1 MLSGTRLGHRQS
13 STLSLSFWQ
22 VCIFSHNLCFACV
35 SLDFFAKSPFFQ
47 KKQSTERTK
56 RGYKV
61 VEVSCLKAA
70 LSITISYISI
80 LIETLGKIK
89 FIAVHYRFDKS
100 DWMKHC
106 DEHGQESNQSCNQV
120 VDILNDIP
128 KALNYFADFVENQMM
143 MHDIGA
149 VYMAAP
155 PSEAEVKSGMEI
167 ILKER
172 LGDDFKL
179 LSAADLVPYIHQQWV
194 LFHAWKSEF

>member
-1 MLSGTRLGHRQS
+1 MLGT
-13 STLSLSFWQ
+13 T
-22 VCIFSHNLCFACV
+22 
-35 SLDFFAKSPFFQ
+35 
-47 KKQSTERTK
+47 
-56 RGYKV
+56 
-61 VEVSCLKAA
+61 
-70 LSITISYISI
+70 
-80 LIETLGKIK
+80 K

-106 DEHGQESNQSCNQV
+106 EDQGKQDNASCNQV
-120 VDILNDIP
+120 IDILNDIP
-128 KALNYFADFVENQMM
+128 KALNYFADYVENQML

-179 LSAADLVPYIHQQWV
+179 LSAADLVPYIHQQ
-194 LFHAWKSEF
+194 